1 MVRDSIPAT
10 SSLLHRTALRK
21 WREPENS
28 QSYAALTGLSIVS
41 GSKNTFFLFKLKK
54 PQNFFNVV
62 IFLQIIFHK
71 PRRSIKIRSKYLH
84 FQIMNTNKFWITS
97 CPKARAFFESVQLWK
112 TYLGFKQNFGNQTF
126 QAFSTRIKSMNS
138 NLDLKLWPIGAN
150 QN

>member
-1 MVRDSIPAT
+1 MYFHRNIVATAVRVSV
-10 SSLLHRTALRK
+10 HRMAECRK
-21 WREPENS
+21 KTVWFS
-28 QSYAALTGLSIVS
+28 DFFVKFL
-41 GSKNTFFLFKLKK
+41 TFFLFKLKK

-84 FQIMNTNKFWITS
+84 FQIMNTNKLWITS

-126 QAFSTRIKSMNS
+126 QAFSTRINSMNS